1 MADSLLDK
9 LLKLQR
15 AIATLQEENL
25 TLSGHNSRL
34 EAENAELRIRT
45 EEAEEKRRQAEL
57 DVEFLRM
64 SHRLA
69 DNPDSI
75 IETRR
80 HIARLI
86 RNIDRCLEMLKE

>member
-1 MADSLLDK
+1 MADFLLDK
-9 LLKLQR
+9 LLKLQQ
-15 AIATLQEENL
+15 AIAALQEENRKL
-25 TLSGHNSRL
+25 AERNSGL
-34 EAENAELRIRT
+34 EAENVEMRIRT

-80 HIARLI
+80 HIAGLI

>member
-9 LLKLQR
+9 LLKLQQ
-15 AIATLQEENL
+15 AIAALQEENRKL
-25 TLSGHNSRL
+25 AERNSGL
-34 EAENAELRIRT
+34 EAENAEMRIRT

-80 HIARLI
+80 HIAGLI